1 MNDLNVKDKKILYYL
16 EQDARQS
23 IRNLGKKVGLSKDV
37 VSNRIKNLEEKG
49 IIYNYYTVINTFKL
63 DLTILRFYIKL
74 QYVTSEIKKE
84 IIVYFLK
91 NKYSNVV
98 AAIEGSYDLVVIFTV
113 KDIHEIYHFWEKT
126 LDKFRDYFESYNFSL
141 YYEEHLYDY
150 QFLLGNDPV
159 ENERMKQILS
169 SSKEKIE
176 IDKLDYEILSIIAP
190 DARIPTIEIAN
201 KLKTTASIIHYRIK
215 KLIDLG
221 IILGYR
227 TTIDFS
233 KLGLKLMKCDLF
245 LKDHKTCN
253 KIMKYLEKNPF
264 LRGRDVSIGNAD
276 LEVTFFLKDISS
288 LNNIIQD
295 LSNKFTGAIRNYR
308 YFIDVCLY
316 KYVYITK
323 DYRDEIMI

>member
-1 MNDLNVKDKKILYYL
+1 MIDLNVKDKKILYYL
-16 EQDARQS
+16 EQDSRQS
-23 IRNLGKKVGLSKDV
+23 LRNLGKKVGLSKDV
-37 VSNRIKNLEEKG
+37 VSNRIKNLEKKG
-49 IIYNYYTVINTFKL
+49 VIYNYYTVINNFKL

-74 QYVTSEIKKE
+74 QFVTSEIKKE
-84 IIVYFLK
+84 IINCFLE
-91 NKYSNVV
+91 NKYSIVV
-98 AAIEGSYDLVVIFTV
+98 AAIEGSYDLLVIFTV

-126 LDKFRDYFESYNFSL
+126 LDRFRDYFESYNFSL
-141 YYEEHLYDY
+141 YYEEQLYDY
-150 QFLLGNDPV
+150 KFLLENGQV
-159 ENERMKQILS
+159 EKERKKLRLS

-176 IDKLDYEILSIIAP
+176 IDKLDYDILAIIAP

-245 LKDHKTCN
+245 FKDRNATN
-253 KIMKYLEKNPF
+253 KIMKYIEKNPF

-276 LEVTFFLKDISS
+276 LEVTFFLKDITS

-295 LSNKFTGAIRNYR
+295 LSNKFPGVIRNYK
-308 YFIDVCLY
+308 YFSDVCLY

-323 DYRDEIMI
+323 EF